1 MSLPT
6 SNSKELST
14 LTWMIRLFC
23 LFRIPLLA
31 FCWPKIEKIEDQIA
45 EVSVPVNFF
54 TRNHVRS
61 MYFGA
66 LAMGAELSTA
76 IRLLQRMKNE
86 KLPLGFIFKDAKFE
100 FLKRAESRVYFHI
113 DQVQLVDEL
122 IKKAMATDNRV
133 DQTISGWAYSRSHPN
148 EILMKYSVT
157 LSIKKSKRGL
167 F

>member
-1 MSLPT
+1 MNNST
-6 SNSKELST
+6 TNSKELNA

-23 LFRIPLLA
+23 LLRIPLLA
-31 FCWPKIEKIEDQIA
+31 FCWPKIERIDSQVA
-45 EVSVPVNFF
+45 EVSLPLNFL

-86 KLPLGFIFKDAKFE
+86 KLPLGFIFKDASFE
-100 FLKRAESRVYFHI
+100 FLKRAESHVVFHI
-113 DQVQLVDEL
+113 EQVSAVDDL
-122 IKKAMATDNRV
+122 IKTALASEARV
-133 DQTISGWAYSRSHPN
+133 DKTISGWAYSRKNPN